1 MLDID
6 FSKIEINSTK
16 VIKPEVL
23 RSAKLCLNGKSGD
36 VADKGRTYISN
47 AAKLVKNSMEG
58 SPEWLKGR
66 TLLNAIWEVTIPSK
80 VEENLGSLL
89 PVFGNVER
97 LTINSAAKINV
108 WERERNGGVR
118 AGAKGSSGT
127 YNRKFK
133 RSVPVTQEEYTSFY
147 AIDYRDLMDDPD
159 GEYAKMTGEI
169 STDIVNGIVKAAETS
184 LVDGMTAAVAASK
197 IGAIYLEAAGI
208 NQANLDAA
216 IAEVRTGGK
225 GVSIFGDFRAVKQ
238 ITGFVGINNGTVN
251 VASEKALME
260 SDTLGYVTNYLGSDV
275 LATDNFYNYL
285 ETETAGGLPVW
296 AKQLS
301 KANVYVVGKGESKNP
316 NYIFLYGGATT
327 MTGKDIANGSE
338 VVRIDQL
345 AGTYFFADRAQG
357 VAIISDT
364 NLQ

>member
-1 MLDID
+1 MEFL
-6 FSKIEINSTK
+6 KIEVNSAN

-23 RSAKLCLNGKSGD
+23 RDAKLCLNGKEGAN
-36 VADKGRTYISN
+36 ADKGRDYLSK
-47 AAKLVKNSMEG
+47 AAKLIKNSMAG
-58 SPEWLKGR
+58 SPEALKGR
-66 TLLNAIWEVTIPSK
+66 ALLNAVWEVTIPSK
-80 VEENLGSLL
+80 VEQNLGSLL
-89 PVFGNVER
+89 SVFGNVER

-108 WERERNGGVR
+108 WERERNGGERV
-118 AGAKGSSGT
+118 GAKGSSGT

-169 STDIVNGIVKAAETS
+169 TTDIVNGVVKAAETS
-184 LVDGMTAAVAASK
+184 LVDGMTAAVAANK
-197 IGAIYLEAAGI
+197 VGAIYLEAAGI
-208 NQANLDAA
+208 NQSNLDVA

-238 ITGFVGINNGTVN
+238 ITAFVGIGTEK
-251 VASEKALME
+251 SEKSLVE
-260 SDTLGYVTNYLGSDV
+260 SDTLGYITNYIGADV
-275 LATDNFYNYL
+275 LATDNFYDYQL
-285 ETETAGGLPVW
+285 TETAGGLPVW

-338 VVRIDQL
+338 VVRVDQL